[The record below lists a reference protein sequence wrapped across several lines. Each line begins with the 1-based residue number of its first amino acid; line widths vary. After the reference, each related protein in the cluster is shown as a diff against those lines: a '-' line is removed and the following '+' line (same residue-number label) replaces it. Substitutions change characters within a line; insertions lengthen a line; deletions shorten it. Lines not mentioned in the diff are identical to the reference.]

1 MSGLIEAY
9 QGDDVAILIPAVVGF
24 LVPLHVGNVCVGCL
38 VLVMRKNGY

>member
-24 LVPLHVGNVCVGCL
+24 LVPLHVGGVCAGCP
-38 VLVMRKNGY
+38 VMVFRVHK